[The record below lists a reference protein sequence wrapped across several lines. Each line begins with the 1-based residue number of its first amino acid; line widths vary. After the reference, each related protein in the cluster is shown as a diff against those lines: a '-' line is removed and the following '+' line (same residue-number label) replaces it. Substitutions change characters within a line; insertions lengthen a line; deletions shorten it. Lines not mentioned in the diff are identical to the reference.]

1 MPGLFSSAGPSARSP
16 HPPQRGGTNVFAV
29 FEDRNKQYRVQE
41 GDTLLLDRNESAEA
55 GAVLTFERVL
65 FVGHGDAG
73 NSAVGAP
80 YVTGATVRAT
90 VVDHELGPKLIVGK
104 FRRRKGYR
112 RKNGHRQSL
121 TRVRID
127 SIQG

>member
-1 MPGLFSSAGPSARSP
+1 
-16 HPPQRGGTNVFAV
+16 VFVV

-55 GAVLTFERVL
+55 GSVLTFDRVL
-65 FVGHGDAG
+65 FVAHGDAG
-73 NSAVGAP
+73 NSAVGVP
-80 YVTGATVRAT
+80 YVKGASVRAT
-90 VVDHELGPKLIVGK
+90 VLDHERGPKLIIGK

-127 SIQG
+127 AIQA

>member
-1 MPGLFSSAGPSARSP
+1 
-16 HPPQRGGTNVFAV
+16 VFAV

-55 GAVLTFERVL
+55 GAVLTFDRVL

-80 YVTGATVRAT
+80 YVKGASVRAT